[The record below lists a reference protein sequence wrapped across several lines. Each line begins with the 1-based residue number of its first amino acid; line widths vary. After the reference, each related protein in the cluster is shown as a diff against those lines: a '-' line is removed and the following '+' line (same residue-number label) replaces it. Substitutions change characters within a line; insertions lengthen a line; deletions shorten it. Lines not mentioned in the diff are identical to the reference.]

1 MVWKSMAWA
10 ALAILAWIP
19 AATAQQEANAYTRH
33 ELLDP
38 ASAKFHVFYETSV
51 IRPKAQ
57 YYFNPVRKTSV
68 ATDVRVTDMAT
79 GANLEFQII
88 DDKQAAADGLAEA
101 NPEMNYIRVKLARP
115 VPEQGGEVRIRLE
128 KTYEDHVSYRT
139 EGDTLIFERAVGAPR
154 NAFVLPPGY
163 SLVSSTMPAQI
174 AQESDGRIRL
184 SFFNPIP
191 GENPLKIVA
200 RKNGDMVRPVKQ
212 LQIVQRAHD
221 SQDIVYFLGAP
232 ETHGFDVYRDH
243 TEDQAGVAQYA
254 NAVRRGNIA
263 ARQYARNLDTGEVL
277 HPLITKGEALFQFP
291 PVKPGQSMR
300 LRLYESYVDAGSY
313 RLEDGQ
319 LIFSQH
325 LGEPTDAIVL
335 PAGWVLTDSASPAL
349 ISKTQDGRTRLDF
362 INARNDELAISVR
375 ARRAD

>member
-1 MVWKSMAWA
+1 MVLKGMAWA
-10 ALAILAWIP
+10 ALALLAWIP
-19 AATAQQEANAYTRH
+19 AAIAQQETNAYTRH

-38 ASAKFHVFYETSV
+38 ASAKFHIFYETSV

-88 DDKQAAADGLAEA
+88 DDKQAAADGFAEA

-139 EGDTLIFERAVGAPR
+139 DGDTLIFERAVGAPR

-163 SLVSSTMPAQI
+163 SLVSSSMPAQI

-200 RKNGDMVRPVKQ
+200 RKSGDMVRLVKELPV
-212 LQIVQRAHD
+212 VQRAHD

-243 TEDQAGVAQYA
+243 TEDQAGVSQYT
-254 NAVRRGNIA
+254 NAVRRGNTA

-277 HPLITKGEALFQFP
+277 HPHIVKGEALFQFA
-291 PVKPGQSMR
+291 PVKPGQSVR

-319 LIFSQH
+319 LVFEQR

-335 PAGWVLTDSASPAL
+335 PTGWVLTDSASPAL
-349 ISKTQDGRTRLDF
+349 VSKTQDGRTRLDF
-362 INARNDELAISVR
+362 INSRNDELAIRVR
-375 ARRAD
+375 ARRAG

>member
-1 MVWKSMAWA
+1 MVLKNMVWA
-10 ALAILAWIP
+10 ALAMLTWIP
-19 AATAQQEANAYTRH
+19 AAAAQQEANAYTRH

-38 ASAKFHVFYETSV
+38 AGAKFHVFYETSV

-88 DDKQAAADGLAEA
+88 DDKQAAADGFAEA

-139 EGDTLIFERAVGAPR
+139 DGDNLIFERAVGAPR

-163 SLVSSTMPAQI
+163 SLVSCSMPAQI

-184 SFFNPIP
+184 SFLNPMP

-200 RKNGDMVRPVKQ
+200 RKNSDAMRPVRE
-212 LQIVQRAHD
+212 LPDAQRAHD

-232 ETHGFDVYRDH
+232 QTHGFDVYRDH
-243 TEDQAGVAQYA
+243 TEDQAGVDHYA
-254 NAVRRGNIA
+254 NAVRRGNLA
-263 ARQYARNLDTGEVL
+263 AQQYARNLDTGEVL
-277 HPLITKGEALFQFP
+277 HPHIVKHEALFQVP
-291 PVKPGQSMR
+291 PVRPGQSVR
-300 LRLYESYVDAGSY
+300 LRLYESYVDSGSY
-313 RLEDGQ
+313 RLNGDQ
-319 LIFSQH
+319 LIFEQR

-335 PAGWVLTDSASPAL
+335 PAGWVLIDSASPAM

-362 INARNDELAISVR
+362 INARNDELAIRVR
-375 ARRAD
+375 ARRAS